1 VTAATVERPPRSP
14 SGGSALLRQAWQVSA
29 VPIASVLL
37 AIVVG
42 GLVIL
47 ASSIVITGALDFSLP
62 FVAYGALIEGG
73 LGIGA
78 PTLDATLNA
87 LTRSAVAAAPLL
99 LAGLSVALG
108 FKAGLFNIG
117 ATGQFVIGGLVACVV
132 GAALATASPWIAMPV
147 ALIAG
152 ALAGAVYGFI
162 PGVLK
167 ATTGAHEVVTTIM
180 LNYIAVLTAT
190 ALVIG
195 PLRAPG
201 YTFDRT
207 ADIGNA
213 GLPVVL
219 GRDLHLGVL
228 IALAFV
234 PLYGWLVWRTT
245 LGFEIRTVG
254 ANPSAAR
261 YAGMSPRRLIVVT
274 MSLCG
279 MLAGLAGTIVF
290 LGQVR
295 YYPATFGTGIGFE
308 AIAVALLG
316 RSHPLGVLL
325 AAILF
330 GVMRAGAPLMQI
342 RADIP
347 IQIIDVLTAII
358 LFFLAADIIVRRLFR
373 FRAAQAGVEGD
384 VAAVSR
390 SYGGETP
397 R

>member
-1 VTAATVERPPRSP
+1 V
-14 SGGSALLRQAWQVSA
+14 
-29 VPIASVLL
+29 ASVLL

-47 ASSIVITGALDFSLP
+47 ASSVFLTGSLDVSLP
-62 FVAYGALIEGG
+62 FVAYGALLEGG

-78 PTLDATLNA
+78 PDLEATLNA

-117 ATGQFVIGGLVACVV
+117 ATGQFVIGGLAACVV
-132 GAALATASPWIAMPV
+132 GAEVSTWSPWIAVPLAV
-147 ALIAG
+147 AAG
-152 ALAGAVYGFI
+152 TLAGAAYGFI
-162 PGVLK
+162 PGLLK

-195 PLRAPG
+195 PLRAQG

-207 ADIGNA
+207 ADVVNA
-213 GLPVVL
+213 GLPVIA

-234 PLYGWLVWRTT
+234 PIYGWLVWRTT

-254 ANPSAAR
+254 ANPNAAR

-290 LGQVR
+290 LGQIR
-295 YYPATFGTGIGFE
+295 SYPATYGTGIGFE

-316 RSHPLGVLL
+316 RSHPVGVLV

-347 IQIIDVLTAII
+347 IQIIDVLQAII

-373 FRAAQAGVEGD
+373 FRGARSGMEGD
-384 VAAVSR
+384 VTAVSR
-390 SYGGETP
+390 SYGGETAA
-397 R
+397 